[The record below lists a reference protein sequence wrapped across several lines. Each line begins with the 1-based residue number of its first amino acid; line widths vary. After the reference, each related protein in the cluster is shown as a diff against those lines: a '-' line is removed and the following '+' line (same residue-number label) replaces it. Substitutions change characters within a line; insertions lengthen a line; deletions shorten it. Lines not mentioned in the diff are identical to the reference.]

1 MDRSSILSE
10 RWFKFTD
17 TISTVISSFIFSW
30 VAAVVCY
37 SLINDKAVH
46 YIDHLSKQTGN
57 DALSAIGLL
66 VGFVGAMVSY
76 TLFMIP
82 FGLIATLIPGHR
94 FSNKKVFILI
104 FPLAFLIS
112 LIIAPF
118 IALFKR
124 KR

>member
-1 MDRSSILSE
+1 MDRLSE
-10 RWFKFTD
+10 LWFKFVD

-30 VAAVVCY
+30 FAAVICFY
-37 SLINDKAVH
+37 FIDHTTVH

-66 VGFVGAMVSY
+66 VEFIGAMVSY

-82 FGLIATLIPGHR
+82 FGLIVTLIPGHR

-118 IALFKR
+118 IALFQR